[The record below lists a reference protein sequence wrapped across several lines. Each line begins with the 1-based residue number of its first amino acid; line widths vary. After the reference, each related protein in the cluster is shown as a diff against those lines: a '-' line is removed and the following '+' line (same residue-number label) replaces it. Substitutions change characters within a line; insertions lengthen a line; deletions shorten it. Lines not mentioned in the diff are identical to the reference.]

1 MAGLPSLS
9 IRRPVATTMVYLM
22 LVVVGLVA
30 LRTLP
35 VDLLP
40 KIEFTE
46 LTVRVRYANV
56 GPEEIEQIITDPIEN
71 VVSGLPNLERITSQS
86 EEGSSRIRLRFGR
99 GTNIDEAAN
108 DLRAALDRIRDDL
121 PIEAETPQIFKL
133 DLDMIEV
140 ISLAATSTR
149 DLERLTRLI
158 ENDLARRFE
167 QIPGVGAIT
176 VRGGIRREIRVDLR
190 RDRLRAS
197 GLTALDVQRALLRE
211 NITLPAGS
219 VKSGTNDLYVRAI
232 GEFPSVEAVAR
243 TVVSS
248 RQGKPIRVRD
258 IAEVRDSYED
268 ARYMVEMNGA
278 PAVSVGIQK
287 QSGANTVAVAEAV
300 RSEMERINRERDDV
314 HLSVVSDQSEFIR
327 QSIDSVRSST
337 LWGSLLAILVLYF
350 FLRSRS
356 STAIIAVSIPVSVIA
371 TFGLLFFGGMTLN
384 QMTFGGLALGVGLIV
399 DSAIVVLESI
409 VRKREESELAPE
421 EAARV
426 GAREVSGAIIAS
438 TLTTCVIFL
447 PVVFARTTSGALFQA
462 LALVVVFALA
472 CSLLVALTLVPMLAS
487 RFLTVRDRAARD
499 ASRFF
504 TGFRRLE
511 TRYTEL
517 LSTAI
522 RHRGRV
528 FAATGALL
536 GVALLLWPL
545 IPVEL
550 APRTE
555 ADELD
560 IELEMARGTNIA
572 VARSYL
578 DELERKVR
586 GVLPEE
592 DINIVSTEVRG
603 DSAAIELKLEARD
616 RRSMGS
622 TEMADRV
629 RRAVDGQVPGA
640 EIDVEAQQ
648 GLWML
653 NRVFSSGGGTAI
665 EIEIRGW
672 DLGRADRIAADIRA
686 RMERLPG
693 VTDVRV
699 SRREGQ
705 PEERLELDRERIA
718 DVGLS
723 VQEVGRTL
731 MANVGGLE
739 AGRFREGGDEFP
751 IVVRLRPEDRLY
763 ASDLDNVVLR
773 TPAGEI
779 VPLSALVE
787 RRRGRGPVEI
797 ERVDGQRVTYVSANL
812 EGGIALGDA
821 VERIRDSLADLP
833 LPEGFALVFGG
844 QYEEQQKARRD
855 FTVAILMA
863 LVLVYMLMA
872 AQFERF
878 VDPLIVMLSVPM
890 ALVGVVPA
898 LLLTGTTL
906 NIQSLMGLI
915 MLIGIVVN
923 NAIVL
928 VDAVNLLRREYRMG
942 AEEAVIEAGR
952 LRLRPIL
959 MTTGTTVL
967 GLFPL
972 ALGLGTGAEIQAPLA
987 RVVIGGLL
995 ASTLVTL
1002 ALIPV
1007 AYTTAT
1013 GLAARVRGRRW
1024 GADASPDG
1032 EPEPGSEAIAG

>member
-1 MAGLPSLS
+1 MADLSSLA

-22 LVVVGLVA
+22 LVVVGVVA
-30 LRTLP
+30 LRILP

-40 KIEFTE
+40 KVEFTE
-46 LTVRVRYANV
+46 LTVRVRYPNV
-56 GPEEIEQIITDPIEN
+56 GPKEIEQIITDPIEN
-71 VVSGLPNLERITSQS
+71 AVSGLPNLERITSQS

-99 GTNIDEAAN
+99 ATDIDEAAN

-121 PIEAETPQIFKL
+121 PIEADTPQIFKL

-140 ISLAATSTR
+140 VSLAAITTR
-149 DLERLTRLI
+149 DLESLTRLL
-158 ENDLARRFE
+158 EDDLARRFE

-176 VRGGIRREIRVDLR
+176 IRGGIRREIRVELH

-197 GLTALDVQRALLRE
+197 GLTALDVQQALLRE
-211 NITLPAGS
+211 NVTLPAGN
-219 VKSGTNDLYVRAI
+219 VKSGTSDLYVRAM
-232 GEFPSVEAVAR
+232 GEYPSVDAVAR
-243 TVVSS
+243 TVIASPRGMPV
-248 RQGKPIRVRD
+248 RVRD
-258 IAEVRDSYED
+258 VATVLDGYED
-268 ARYMVEMNGA
+268 ARYLVEMNGA

-287 QSGANTVAVAEAV
+287 QSGANTVAVARAV
-300 RSEMERINRERDDV
+300 RREMERINRERDDV
-314 HLSVVSDQSEFIR
+314 GLVVVSDQSEFIR
-327 QSIDSVRSST
+327 QSIASVRSSA
-337 LWGSLLAILVLYF
+337 LWGSLLAVFVLYF

-356 STAIIAVSIPVSVIA
+356 STAIIALSIPISVIA
-371 TFGLLFFGGMTLN
+371 TCGLLFFGGMTLN

-409 VRKREESELAPE
+409 VRKREEGGLAAE

-426 GAREVSGAIIAS
+426 GAREVAGAITAS

-447 PVVFARTTSGALFQA
+447 PVVFARTVSGALFQA

-487 RFLTVRDRAARD
+487 RFLQVRSTQEREHSKFF
-499 ASRFF
+499 SR
-504 TGFRRLE
+504 FRRLE
-511 TRYTEL
+511 NRYTATL
-517 LSTAI
+517 AGAI

-528 FAATGALL
+528 FAATGGLLAL
-536 GVALLLWPL
+536 ALLLWPL

-555 ADELD
+555 ADEID

-572 VARSYL
+572 VARIYL

-586 GVLPEE
+586 GVLPEG
-592 DINIVSTEVRG
+592 DVKIASTEVRG
-603 DSAAIELKLEARD
+603 DSAAVELKLEPRD

-629 RRAVDGQVPGA
+629 RRAVDGQVPGSQ
-640 EIDVEAQQ
+640 IDVEAQQ

-653 NRVFSSGGGTAI
+653 NRVFSSGGGNAV
-665 EIEIRGW
+665 EIELRGW
-672 DLGRADRIAADIRA
+672 DLDRADRIAADIRR

-705 PEERLELDRERIA
+705 PEERLWLDRERIA
-718 DVGLS
+718 ELGLS
-723 VQEVGRTL
+723 VREVGRTL
-731 MANVGGLE
+731 LANVGGLE

-751 IVVRLRPEDRLY
+751 IVVRLRPEDRLR
-763 ASDLDNVVLR
+763 AEDLDAIVLR
-773 TPAGEI
+773 TPDGEVI
-779 VPLSALVE
+779 PLSTLVE
-787 RRRGRGPVEI
+787 ARRGRGPVEI
-797 ERVDGQRVTYVSANL
+797 DRVDGQRVTYVSANL
-812 EGGIALGDA
+812 EGGVALGDA
-821 VERIRDSLADLP
+821 VERIRTSLDDLDLP
-833 LPEGFALVFGG
+833 AGFALVYGG
-844 QYEEQQKARRD
+844 QFEEQQAARRD
-855 FTVAILMA
+855 FTIAIAMA

-878 VDPLIVMLSVPM
+878 LDPLIVMLSVPV
-890 ALVGVVPA
+890 ALVGVVPT

-906 NIQSLMGLI
+906 NIQSLMGLM

-928 VDAVNLLRREYRMG
+928 VDAINLLRREYRMG
-942 AEEAVIEAGR
+942 AAEAVIEAGR

-959 MTTGTTVL
+959 ITTGTTVL
-967 GLFPL
+967 GLLPL
-972 ALGLGTGAEIQAPLA
+972 AVGFGTGAEIQAPLA
-987 RVVIGGLL
+987 RVVIGGLI

-1002 ALIPV
+1002 VLIPV
-1007 AYTTAT
+1007 TYTAAT
-1013 GLAARVRGRRW
+1013 GLVARLRQSRW
-1024 GADASPDG
+1024 GAGTEPD
-1032 EPEPGSEAIAG
+1032 EEHPATA